1 MYTEKCV
8 KKIVILLLL
17 SCFTY
22 ESHCMDTLIRNYHRE
37 EESARRE
44 CGLIGDDELN
54 RRINTPT
61 TMPMPNTNAHELIR
75 NIYREER
82 KRRDLRK
89 ETERLNNLENSANQM
104 PLDELFRQIKNTES
118 SRDLEILNKIYSKKK
133 KQRDV
138 DVLIS
143 QTPLLMS
150 EIEEM
155 SKDIRSLKEQITEF
169 QQQKYLSIP
178 KDEELELSIPK
189 DEE

>member
-1 MYTEKCV
+1 
-8 KKIVILLLL
+8 
-17 SCFTY
+17 
-22 ESHCMDTLIRNYHRE
+22 MDTLIRNYHRE

-44 CGLIGDDELN
+44 CGLIDDDELN

-89 ETERLNNLENSANQM
+89 ETERLNNIENSANQM

-169 QQQKYLSIP
+169 QQQKYLNIP

>member
-1 MYTEKCV
+1 
-8 KKIVILLLL
+8 
-17 SCFTY
+17 
-22 ESHCMDTLIRNYHRE
+22 MDTLIRNYHRE

-44 CGLIGDDELN
+44 CGLIDDDELN

-89 ETERLNNLENSANQM
+89 ETERLNNIENSANQM

-133 KQRDV
+133 KTTRRRC
-138 DVLIS
+138 IN
-143 QTPLLMS
+143 
-150 EIEEM
+150 
-155 SKDIRSLKEQITEF
+155 
-169 QQQKYLSIP
+169 
-178 KDEELELSIPK
+178 
-189 DEE
+189 